1 MTENPEGAVNAAQNP
16 PPGNRPDQKAGGRT
30 RPHGK
35 MRRRIAGAL
44 AIGLGLLSVGFLYAA
59 FAPQPQVAQAQPDA
73 ALISKGEE
81 LYNNTC
87 ITCHGANLQGEQDR
101 GPSLIGVGDAAVYFQ
116 VSSGRMPMAR
126 QEAQAIRKHP
136 LPIFDP
142 ETAEGRANLQA
153 LGAYIQANGG
163 GPVAPAEAGEALRGD
178 DPGRGG
184 VLYRLNCAS
193 CHNFTGVGGALSSGK
208 FAPALESASESQI
221 YTAMQTGPQNMPR
234 FSDQQ
239 LTAEEKRDIIAY
251 IKSVNGKNDPGGN
264 PLLALG
270 PTAEG
275 VFIFAVVMSGLVGFA
290 IWLGAKS

>member
-1 MTENPEGAVNAAQNP
+1 MTENPEGSVEPAQNP
-16 PPGNRPDQKAGGRT
+16 PPEQAAGRSRAP

-35 MRRRIAGAL
+35 LRRRIAGAL
-44 AIGLGLLSVGFLYAA
+44 AIGLGLLSVGFLYSA
-59 FAPQPQVAQAQPDA
+59 FAPQPQLAAAQPDA
-73 ALISKGEE
+73 ALIAQGEQ

-87 ITCHGANLQGEQDR
+87 ITCHGANLQGVQGR

-116 VSSGRMPMAR
+116 VSSGRMPVAR
-126 QEAQAIRKHP
+126 QEAQAARKPP
-136 LPIFDP
+136 LPQFDP
-142 ETAEGRANLQA
+142 ETPQGQANLEA
-153 LGAYIQANGG
+153 LGAFVQANGG
-163 GPVAPAEAGEALRGD
+163 GPVTPEARGEALQGD

-208 FAPALESASESQI
+208 FAPALAPASEEQI
-221 YTAMQTGPQNMPR
+221 YTAMLSGPQNMPR

-239 LTAEEKRDIIAY
+239 LTPEEKQDIISY
-251 IKSVNGKNDPGGN
+251 IEQVNETNNPGGN
-264 PLLALG
+264 ELLGLG

-275 VFIFAVVMSGLVGFA
+275 VFIFAVVMSALVGFA

>member
-1 MTENPEGAVNAAQNP
+1 MTENPEGTAQNP
-16 PPGNRPDQKAGGRT
+16 PPEQPVGRSRAA

-35 MRRRIAGAL
+35 LRRRIAGAL

-59 FAPQPQVAQAQPDA
+59 FAPQPQVANAQPDT
-73 ALISKGEE
+73 ALIAKGEE

-126 QEAQAIRKHP
+126 QEAQAVRKHP

-142 ETAEGRANLQA
+142 ETQEGRANLEA
-153 LGAYIQANGG
+153 LGAFVQANGG
-163 GPVAPAEAGEALRGD
+163 GPVTPAQSGEALQGD

-208 FAPALESASESQI
+208 FAPALAPASEEQI
-221 YTAMQTGPQNMPR
+221 YTAMLTGPQNMPR

-239 LTAEEKRDIIAY
+239 LTPEEKKDIIAY
-251 IKSVNGKNDPGGN
+251 IEQVNEENNPGGN
-264 PLLALG
+264 ELLGLG

-275 VFIFAVVMSGLVGFA
+275 VFIFTVVMAGLVGFA

>member
-1 MTENPEGAVNAAQNP
+1 MTENPEGTAQNP
-16 PPGNRPDQKAGGRT
+16 PPGNRPDQKPGGRS

-73 ALISKGEE
+73 ALIAKGEE
-81 LYNNTC
+81 LYSNTC
-87 ITCHGANLQGEQDR
+87 ITCHGSNLQGEADR

-126 QEAQAIRKHP
+126 QEAQAARKHP

-142 ETAEGRANLQA
+142 ETAEGRANLEA

-163 GPVAPAEAGEALRGD
+163 GPVTPADRGEALRGE

-208 FAPALESASESQI
+208 YAPALAPASESQI

-239 LTAEEKRDIIAY
+239 LTPEEKRDIIAY
-251 IKSVNGKNDPGGN
+251 VKSVNETNNPGGN
-264 PLLALG
+264 ALMGLG

-275 VFIFAVVMSGLVGFA
+275 VFIFMVVMSGLVGFA

>member
-1 MTENPEGAVNAAQNP
+1 MTENPEGAVAQNP
-16 PPGNRPDQKAGGRT
+16 PPERPSGGRDRAA

-35 MRRRIAGAL
+35 LRRRVAGAL
-44 AIGLGLLSVGFLYAA
+44 AIGLGLLTVGFLYSA
-59 FAPQPQVAQAQPDA
+59 FAPQGEYAQAQPDA
-73 ALISKGEE
+73 ALVAKGEE

-87 ITCHGANLQGEQDR
+87 ITCHGANLQGVKDR

-126 QEAQAIRKHP
+126 QEAQAMRKHP
-136 LPIFDP
+136 LPVFDP
-142 ETAEGRANLQA
+142 ETAEGQANLQA

-163 GPVAPAEAGEALRGD
+163 GPVAPEQRGQALQGD

-184 VLYRLNCAS
+184 QLYRLNCAS

-208 FAPALESASESQI
+208 YAPALEPASEEQI
-221 YTAMQTGPQNMPR
+221 YTAMLTGPQNMPR

-239 LTAEEKRDIIAY
+239 LTPQEKKDIIAY
-251 IKSVNGKNDPGGN
+251 VKSVNGTNNPGGN
-264 PLLALG
+264 ELLGLG

-275 VFIFAVVMSGLVGFA
+275 IFIFAVVISALVGFA